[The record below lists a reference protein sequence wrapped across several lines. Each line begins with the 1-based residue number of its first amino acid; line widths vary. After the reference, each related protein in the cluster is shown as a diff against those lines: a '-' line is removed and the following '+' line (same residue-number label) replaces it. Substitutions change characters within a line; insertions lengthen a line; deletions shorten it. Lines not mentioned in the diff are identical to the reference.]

1 MYRYM
6 HVTGTLLSKADNYPI
21 RIKYVDEKGRML
33 GKTDM
38 ESMISF
44 VLRSLPDIKIW
55 GSGKKMNFKK

>member
-1 MYRYM
+1 MYRYI

-21 RIKYVDEKGRML
+21 SIKYVEEKERMP
-33 GKTDM
+33 GKADM

-55 GSGKKMNFKK
+55 ENSKKMNFKK